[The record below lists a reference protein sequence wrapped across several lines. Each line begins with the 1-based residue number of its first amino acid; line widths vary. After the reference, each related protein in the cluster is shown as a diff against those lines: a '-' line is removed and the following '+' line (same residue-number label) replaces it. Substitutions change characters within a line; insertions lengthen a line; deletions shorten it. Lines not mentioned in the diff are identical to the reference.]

1 VCITASAKWVFV
13 VSAVYAAVTVPAVF
27 MANPDGWSL
36 MPIRLSQ
43 PIAAIVALLAS
54 IVFMWRKR
62 SVPPNLWLRLAI
74 GVAIVSLA
82 WLAVL
87 TYLIAALD
95 GSGMENM

>member
-1 VCITASAKWVFV
+1 MFV
-13 VSAVYAAVTVPAVF
+13 VSGVYAAVSLPAVF
-27 MANPDGWSL
+27 LANPDDWSL

-54 IVFMWRKR
+54 IVFLWRKR
-62 SVPPNLWLRLAI
+62 SAPPNLWRRLAI
-74 GVAIVSLA
+74 GVGIASLV

-87 TYLIAALD
+87 TYLIVAVD